1 MFNIGDYVVYKREVC
16 KICDYKKKFIGDK
29 DYYSLIPVMDKS
41 LKIEVP
47 VNSDFIRSIIDKN
60 TANEI
65 IDNIDV
71 ININDKLI
79 ESEYKRLLHDGGY
92 EGLIKII
99 KTTYLRNNERINNKT
114 ISEKDDNYFNLS
126 EKYLYSEFAIALG
139 ISYDAVK
146 DYVIKRIE
154 EKNK

>member
-65 IDNIDV
+65 IDNIVNIDV

-92 EGLIKII
+92 EGIIKII
-99 KTTYLRNNERINNKT
+99 KPTSFDEVVAT

-139 ISYDAVK
+139 ISYDDVK